1 MYLTSF
7 IMKASTWLACLQNF
21 MFSVNVLSILTSCGV
36 KMFLSFAACTYDSR
50 TKTAALTRPVFPTH
64 TLALSCG
71 KLLLSQIR
79 ADPIGQATRVPTL
92 IVLVDSDLA
101 LPLAARWVRPLR
113 GPASIPLPAS
123 HPYNGSPQSC
133 DEWAFPQ
140 IQQQTLQE
148 MLRGQGGIHSLRM
161 AQPETTQETCKSLS
175 VVWLSLEQGYFLWR
189 WRPLLCLEETDG
201 STSYPLYY
209 KQAVPF
215 ALSLIAF
222 LRFLSYGASLDISSR
237 AVI

>member
-7 IMKASTWLACLQNF
+7 VMKAPTWLACLQNF
-21 MFSVNVLSILTSCGV
+21 MFAVNVLSILTSCGV
-36 KMFLSFAACTYDSR
+36 KMFLSFAACTHDS
-50 TKTAALTRPVFPTH
+50 RPVFPMH

-79 ADPIGQATRVPTL
+79 ADPIGKATRMPTL

-133 DEWAFPQ
+133 DERAFPQ

-175 VVWLSLEQGYFLWR
+175 VVWMSLEQGYFLWR